1 MRVHWTNTAIEHLLS
16 IYEYV
21 AQDSEVYADRLM
33 DRLTRRSQQIETF
46 PRSGRQVPEYDAPDV
61 REVIE
66 GSYRIIYRIKEEQID
81 VLAVVHSAQ
90 ELPPDLGEE

>member
-1 MRVHWTNTAIEHLLS
+1 MRVHWTNTAIDHLLS

-21 AQDSEVYADRLM
+21 SHDSDVYADRLM
-33 DRLTRRSQQIETF
+33 DRLTRRSQQIGTF
-46 PRSGRQVPEYDAPDV
+46 PRSGRSVPEYEAPDI

-81 VLAVVHSAQ
+81 VLAVMHSAQ
-90 ELPPDLGEE
+90 QLPPELGAQ

>member
-1 MRVHWTNTAIEHLLS
+1 MRVHWTNTAIDHLLS

-21 AQDSEVYADRLM
+21 SHDSDVYADRLM
-33 DRLTRRSQQIETF
+33 DRLTQRSQQIGTF
-46 PRSGRQVPEYDAPDV
+46 PRSGRSVSEYEIPDI

-81 VLAVVHSAQ
+81 VLMRIRS
-90 ELPPDLGEE
+90 

>member
-1 MRVHWTNTAIEHLLS
+1 MNVHWTNTAVDHLLS

-33 DRLTRRSQQIETF
+33 DQLTRRSQQIGTF
-46 PRSGRQVPEYDAPDV
+46 PRSGRQVPEYNAPDL

-66 GSYRIIYRIKEEQID
+66 RSYRIIYRIKEEQID

-90 ELPPDLGEE
+90 ELPPELDEE